1 MSEKDKMLSNEWY
14 DANYDDNLLKERL
27 KAQDLCYDFNQT
39 RPSDEK
45 RKQEILVELLG
56 YIPKNANIVSPF
68 MTDYGYNVKLGEN
81 VFINMNN
88 YFMDGAEITLG
99 DNVFV
104 GPSCGFYTA
113 SHPLDAEDRNKGL
126 EKASPIFIGS
136 NVWLGGNV
144 SVMPGVTIGE
154 GAVIGAGSV
163 VTEDIPE
170 NVLAVGVPCKVIR
183 EID

>member
-1 MSEKDKMLSNEWY
+1 
-14 DANYDDNLLKERL
+14 
-27 KAQDLCYDFNQT
+27 
-39 RPSDEK
+39 
-45 RKQEILVELLG
+45 
-56 YIPKNANIVSPF
+56 

-81 VFINMNN
+81 VFININD

-99 DNVFV
+99 NNVFV

-126 EKASPIFIGS
+126 EKASPISIGS

-154 GAVIGAGSV
+154 GSV
-163 VTEDIPE
+163 FTKDMPD
-170 NVLAVGVPCKVIR
+170 NVLAAGVPCKVIR

>member
-1 MSEKDKMLSNEWY
+1 MNEKDKMLANEWY
-14 DANYDDNLLKERL
+14 DANLLKERM
-27 KAQDLCYDFNQT
+27 KAQDLCHDFNQT
-39 RPSDEK
+39 KPSDEK
-45 RKQEILVELLG
+45 RRQEILVELLR
-56 YIPKNANIVSPF
+56 YIPKNAEVASPF

-81 VFINMNN
+81 VFININD

-99 DNVFV
+99 NNVFV

-126 EKASPIFIGS
+126 EKASPISIGS

-154 GAVIGAGSV
+154 GSVIGAGSV
-163 VTEDIPE
+163 VTKDMPD
-170 NVLAVGVPCKVIR
+170 NVLAAGVPCKVIR